1 VAASLGKHPGRVVA
15 GLPFR
20 AVRCW
25 EKPVDR
31 VRVLLAD
38 DHAAFLAFAAQL
50 LEPEFEVV
58 EQVGDGQAS
67 LVETARLQPDI
78 LVLDI
83 SMPVLNG
90 LEAAQRLRASG
101 SAVKVVF
108 LSVHED
114 ADYVREAVA
123 AGALGYVIKCRIAS
137 DLLPA
142 LRAAAAGR
150 AFFSPGLSQD

>member
-1 VAASLGKHPGRVVA
+1 MPRSSNTPVRVVA
-15 GLPFR
+15 GLAFC
-20 AVRCW
+20 AVLCW

-38 DHAAFLAFAAQL
+38 DHADFLAIEAQL
-50 LEPEFEVV
+50 LEPEFEVI
-58 EQVGDGQAS
+58 EKVGDGRAS
-67 LVETARLQPDI
+67 LEETARLKPDI

-83 SMPVLNG
+83 TMPVING
-90 LEAAQRLRASG
+90 IEAAQQLRASG

-114 ADYVREAVA
+114 ADYVRAAVA
-123 AGALGYVIKCRIAS
+123 AGALGYVVKCRIAS

-142 LRAAAAGR
+142 LRAASAGR
-150 AFFSPGLSQD
+150 AFFSPGISLE